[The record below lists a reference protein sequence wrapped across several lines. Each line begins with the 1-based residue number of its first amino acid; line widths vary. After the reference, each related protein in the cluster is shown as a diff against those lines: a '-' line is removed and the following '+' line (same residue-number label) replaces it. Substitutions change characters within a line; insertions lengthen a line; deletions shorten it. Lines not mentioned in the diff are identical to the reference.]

1 MWTST
6 GLMLGLMSMLV
17 LVFAN
22 DLPRR
27 TIKKASPLSTD
38 INVQK
43 ASKQYTIIHQNILA
57 VKIIFTNTFDFL
69 KIFFG
74 LFCRTFMMLK
84 KGQSLARILIK

>member
-27 TIKKASPLSTD
+27 TIKKASPLSTN
-38 INVQK
+38 INVRK
-43 ASKQYTIIHQNILA
+43 ASK
-57 VKIIFTNTFDFL
+57 
-69 KIFFG
+69 
-74 LFCRTFMMLK
+74 
-84 KGQSLARILIK
+84 